1 MELLLVNISWRAK
14 ILALFSLLLVGTM
27 VVGAIGGYTIH
38 QLNES
43 FQTSVETSIH
53 RTAVASDVRQ
63 SVLQMATARATLL
76 AAKDKQKARIA
87 AIGAIRAS
95 SALDE
100 GLQNLKDTLSDSSEV
115 STLVALYEEIRPL
128 QMKLVGAVRRAQ
140 QEKVV
145 ALIGE
150 LSDLDQKFDQLSFR
164 VVMLEREGIT
174 TLLGAEDQRSQSAI
188 QLLAGIVVLAVVIGM
203 VVSVLAAGWL
213 TKPLHRIQQSI
224 QRLAEGDL
232 STEVVCRGTDEIE
245 QAAGSLKQTVESLHE
260 MVSDMLGESDSLYDR
275 ATDINRSSDQ
285 LTAIHDDLSKTV
297 DTLKNET
304 AVVTDAAELSFN
316 NIENASM
323 VADSTTQSTLEIS
336 ADITTI
342 MADFQVFQAEM
353 ESSREIT
360 HKLAVSAQAI
370 TDITQ
375 TIRDISNQT
384 NLLALNAAIE
394 AARAGEAGRGFA
406 VVADEV
412 RQLATDTNDATDSIS
427 QQIESIAND
436 VEITVSSL
444 DRTTTTAHKNI
455 ADLRK
460 IADHSSENSQ
470 QAEQM
475 KAAMQTVV
483 EQMEIQRNAVTEIQS
498 SIGSLVSITGTTDE
512 QIQHLRGFSADLNEA
527 ALGMKQSFGRFQ
539 V

>member
-174 TLLGAEDQRSQSAI
+174 TLLGSGRSA
-188 QLLAGIVVLAVVIGM
+188 
-203 VVSVLAAGWL
+203 
-213 TKPLHRIQQSI
+213 
-224 QRLAEGDL
+224 
-232 STEVVCRGTDEIE
+232 
-245 QAAGSLKQTVESLHE
+245 
-260 MVSDMLGESDSLYDR
+260 
-275 ATDINRSSDQ
+275 
-285 LTAIHDDLSKTV
+285 
-297 DTLKNET
+297 
-304 AVVTDAAELSFN
+304 
-316 NIENASM
+316 
-323 VADSTTQSTLEIS
+323 
-336 ADITTI
+336 
-342 MADFQVFQAEM
+342 
-353 ESSREIT
+353 
-360 HKLAVSAQAI
+360 
-370 TDITQ
+370 
-375 TIRDISNQT
+375 
-384 NLLALNAAIE
+384 
-394 AARAGEAGRGFA
+394 
-406 VVADEV
+406 
-412 RQLATDTNDATDSIS
+412 
-427 QQIESIAND
+427 
-436 VEITVSSL
+436 
-444 DRTTTTAHKNI
+444 
-455 ADLRK
+455 
-460 IADHSSENSQ
+460 
-470 QAEQM
+470 
-475 KAAMQTVV
+475 
-483 EQMEIQRNAVTEIQS
+483 
-498 SIGSLVSITGTTDE
+498 
-512 QIQHLRGFSADLNEA
+512 
-527 ALGMKQSFGRFQ
+527 
-539 V
+539 